1 MIPTNQIHYK
11 FEKLWGKDYKRKDLH
26 GVCRSIL
33 RAMGRSD
40 RNPVEE
46 VKKQWPQV
54 AKFLEDWNGAA
65 EEKHHGIQIT
75 KEQKL
80 IFAGKVCPYCK
91 NKSEYLKDSTK
102 LYGKDY
108 GPVYICWDCRAWVGC
123 HRPEPT
129 KALGRLATKE
139 LRELKSAAH
148 AAFDPIYKSNL
159 KSRHEAYAW
168 LSKQLGIPIKY
179 THIGMFG
186 VETCKKVIL
195 LCNKEME

>member
-1 MIPTNQIHYK
+1 
-11 FEKLWGKDYKRKDLH
+11 
-26 GVCRSIL
+26 
-33 RAMGRSD
+33 MGRSD

-46 VKKQWPQV
+46 VKKQWGQV
-54 AKFLEDWNGAA
+54 AKFLEDWNGAV
-65 EEKHHGIQIT
+65 EEKQTGIQIT

-91 NKSEYLKDSTK
+91 KPSEYLKDSTP
-102 LYGKDY
+102 LYKKDY
-108 GPVYICWDCRAWVGC
+108 GPIYICWNCEAWVGC
-123 HRPEPT
+123 HKPEPT

-186 VETCKKVIL
+186 IETCRKVIL